1 MPCAQSFPLLATNK
15 FIEFDSENDSW
26 WRDYL
31 NAAHTHSSLQV
42 KDSPQNMCL
51 RCRKGVHA
59 SIIEYPT
66 AEVQLKY
73 CLAPNCGD
81 MATIDL
87 VATFIMQ
94 THFTTAEL
102 IETKSCEAF
111 IKTFKTQLAARNN
124 LPAALV

>member
-1 MPCAQSFPLLATNK
+1 M
-15 FIEFDSENDSW
+15 
-26 WRDYL
+26 

-66 AEVQLKY
+66 AEDQLKR
-73 CLAPNCGD
+73 CLAPDCKE
-81 MATIDL
+81 MTTIDL
-87 VATFIMQ
+87 VATIIMQ
-94 THFTTAEL
+94 NHYTAEEL
-102 IETKSCEAF
+102 VEARSCDAF
-111 IKTFKTQLAARNN
+111 INTFKTQLAARNN